1 MRGRLRVL
9 LVVILLR
16 CVRRAVLD
24 GHSEAHACTL
34 VVEHHH
40 GTGAAGFS
48 TIEECAAQHDG
59 TVIGH
64 GVIRAGGQRLVVVLH
79 VFHGVAIGVDGNGQT
94 VAIGGLF
101 IAVILVVVECV
112 AIR

>member
-1 MRGRLRVL
+1 MCGRLRIL
-9 LVVILLR
+9 LVIILLR

-24 GHSEAHACTL
+24 GHSETHACTL

-40 GTGAAGFS
+40 RTGAAGFA

-59 TVIGH
+59 TVISH

-79 VFHGVAIGVDGNGQT
+79 VFHGIAIGVDANGQT
-94 VAIGGLF
+94 VGVGALLIAI
-101 IAVILVVVECV
+101 ILVVVECI